1 MPCANLQ
8 HVGEHAYVGDPI
20 EDPERRYAWPI
31 IWADRI
37 KTHARRQPSRA
48 GCHSQRHG
56 ATAAGTSAAHAP
68 SCLTSYSQCFL
79 ALALDR
85 LPHTQR
91 FMQNLCCR
99 IHEPTPLSL
108 SPGREKLGRFFT
120 GLRTRF
126 QSRSSIFGW
135 ARGLLQSE
143 PKAVDLDVVA
153 FQPAKPFES
162 LPKCCDPLLPYG
174 VGLQAMHEDA
184 DAPDLTGLLSARR
197 GRCNSARVSPSGHT

>member
-1 MPCANLQ
+1 MSATKAP
-8 HVGEHAYVGDPI
+8 HAYKTFFISSQPLDFL
-20 EDPERRYAWPI
+20 
-31 IWADRI
+31 RI
-37 KTHARRQPSRA
+37 KMLRLLRTEFCDTSATIREKYSLIVLVVA
-48 GCHSQRHG
+48 VSHSQRHG

-68 SCLTSYSQCFL
+68 SCLTSCSQCFL

-99 IHEPTPLSL
+99 THEPTPLSL
-108 SPGREKLGRFFT
+108 SPGREKLGRFFA

-143 PKAVDLDVVA
+143 LKAVWP
-153 FQPAKPFES
+153 FSQPNPSSPCRNAAIRCCHTGSVCKPCT
-162 LPKCCDPLLPYG
+162 KTRIR
-174 VGLQAMHEDA
+174 
-184 DAPDLTGLLSARR
+184 LTLRA
-197 GRCNSARVSPSGHT
+197 C